1 MEASSGRRPAPARPV
16 TAPPRPAPSSRP
28 TWAGWGALV
37 VVALWGGVGCGP
49 SEPEV
54 AVAIPDAVYVG
65 SAACGSCH
73 AEIAETYGGHAKS
86 ESMRRWTSARRVEP
100 SLETPI
106 VDPATGFEYRVLE
119 VDGQLVQEERQVDG
133 DGRAVARL
141 VRPMDW
147 VVGSGTLARTYFAD
161 RGDRLVQLPLTWYTA
176 GGADAGGADAGGA
189 DAGGADREPA
199 GRWDLSPGYET
210 SNQRFGRTMPERC
223 LYCHNAAPEPVAGV
237 EDAFASLPEGIG
249 CEQCHGPGSLH
260 VAAYRQ
266 ATPPADAA
274 ATLVDLGALP
284 LDLRLDVCQSCH
296 LHGTVD
302 VYREG
307 ESAFTYR
314 PGRPL
319 SAHVGLFTV
328 PELVNRD
335 GIDVASHV
343 DRMKASPCFT
353 QTQGTDRAL
362 ECQTCHD
369 PHESFASRGP
379 GATTASCRS
388 CHASAVLQAEV
399 PAQLRAQHAASA
411 DCVSCHMPRV
421 GAAGVPHAEV
431 VDHYVRVVGREDAAP
446 PPAVGRGGVVVPLM
460 AADRDGDVGGLY
472 EGMATV
478 QYGTR
483 ASNGAAVGTGV
494 QFVEIAL
501 GRLPEPAARGDAQF
515 LLGAAYL
522 GAGRAAEALRPL
534 GLAVEAGGSTL
545 GQRLETLGRAL
556 ADAGRPAEAAA
567 AFERAVRA
575 APRRPETQRE
585 RGRFLLAQGRPAPA
599 AEALRRALALDPWD
613 AEAHLLLG
621 LATGGAARD
630 DAWREAVRLEPETAD
645 VLASGRVAGSAA
657 ALWTAPEV
665 YGWPARSAW
674 GRLSGPLTV
683 YSSSGTP
690 LVRAPSARSW
700 TGRGADGRPL
710 PPGVYLA
717 SAGGGVVRFAV
728 GRGG

>member
-1 MEASSGRRPAPARPV
+1 MI
-16 TAPPRPAPSSRP
+16 
-28 TWAGWGALV
+28 ALCAAV
-37 VVALWGGVGCGP
+37 WGGAGCGSP
-49 SEPEV
+49 EPEV

-73 AEIAETYGGHAKS
+73 AEIAETYAGHAKA
-86 ESMRRWTSARRVEP
+86 ESMQRWTPARRVEP
-100 SLETPI
+100 LLESPV
-106 VDPATGFEYRVLE
+106 VDPATGFEYRVVE
-119 VDGQLVQEERQVDG
+119 VDGRLAQEERQLDG
-133 DGRAVARL
+133 AGREVARL

-147 VVGSGTLARTYFAD
+147 VVGSGTLARTYFAE
-161 RGDRLVQLPLTWYTA
+161 RGDRLVQLPLTWYT
-176 GGADAGGADAGGA
+176 GGP
-189 DAGGADREPA
+189 GGADRSREAGAAKPA

-210 SNQRFGRTMPERC
+210 ANQRFGRAMPERC
-223 LYCHNAAPEPVAGV
+223 LYCHNAAPEPVPGV

-260 VAAYRQ
+260 VAAYER
-266 ATPPADAA
+266 ATPPADAG

-284 LDLRLDVCQSCH
+284 LGLRLDVCQSCH

-328 PELVNRD
+328 PELVGRD

-343 DRMKASPCFT
+343 DRMRASPCFV

-362 ECQTCHD
+362 ECGTCHD

-379 GATTASCRS
+379 GATTAACRS
-388 CHASAVLQAEV
+388 CHAPAALQAEV
-399 PAQLRAQHAASA
+399 PARLRERHGPAA

-431 VDHYVRVVGREDAAP
+431 VDHYVRVVGEGDAAP
-446 PPAVGRGGVVVPLM
+446 PTPALGRGGVVVPLM
-460 AADRDGDVGGLY
+460 DRDRDGDAGGLY

-483 ASNGAAVGTGV
+483 AASGAAVGTGV

-501 GRLPEPAARGDAQF
+501 GRLPEPAGRGDAQF
-515 LLGAAYL
+515 LLGVAYL
-522 GAGRAAEALRPL
+522 NAGRAAQALAPL
-534 GLAVEAGGSTL
+534 ALAAEAGGAES

-567 AFERAVRA
+567 AFERAATA
-575 APRRPETQRE
+575 APRRPETWRE
-585 RGRFLLAQGRPAPA
+585 RGRFLLSRGRPAPA
-599 AEALRRALALDPWD
+599 AKALRRALDLDPWD

-630 DAWREAVRLEPETAD
+630 DAWREAVRLDPALAD

-657 ALWTAPEV
+657 PLWTAPEV
-665 YGWPARSAW
+665 FGWPARDGW
-674 GRLSGPLTV
+674 GRLGTAPLTV
-683 YSSSGTP
+683 YSTSGTP
-690 LVRAPSARSW
+690 LARAPRASGW
-700 TGRGADGRPL
+700 DGRGLA
-710 PPGVYLA
+710 PGVYLA
-717 SAGGGVVRFAV
+717 SAGGRVVRFVVA
-728 GRGG
+728 R